1 MTEAGGFV
9 YVIKQLELALRPRLE
24 AACAEAGMTA
34 AQFTAL
40 TVLRRRPGTTSS
52 DLARR
57 SFVRA
62 QTMAG
67 TLEPL
72 IEQGL
77 VRREP
82 DPGHRRRIRLFLTD
96 AGVRAIDRL
105 EPRVVELEQT
115 LLGGLDEDERELF
128 ADYLLRARQAMRDEH
143 R

>member
-115 LLGGLDEDERELF
+115 LLNGLDESERELF
-128 ADYLLRARQAMRDEH
+128 ADYLRRARHAMRDEH

>member
-82 DPGHRRRIRLFLTD
+82 DPQHRRRIRLFLTD
-96 AGVRAIDRL
+96 AGVQAIDRL

-115 LLGGLDEDERELF
+115 LLTDLDEHERALF
-128 ADYLLRARQAMRDEH
+128 AEYLRRARHAMRDEH